1 MRRNPPSMSMHSQY
15 HQHALREQISR
26 QVDAFL
32 KKGGKIE
39 QLSGPRFLPH
49 RAVGINSS
57 VITDVL

>member
-1 MRRNPPSMSMHSQY
+1 MRRNHSSLPGHSQH
-15 HQHALREQISR
+15 HQHALREQIAR

-32 KKGGKIE
+32 KQGGKIE

-49 RAVGINSS
+49 RAVGVNSS